1 MFYLLTNTALE
12 GKYAATESYIAQESD
27 EISLPQG
34 TIVDVLK
41 KSVEGW
47 WTIRYV
53 VLAPMVISA
62 HTLYNC
68 ALSLFT
74 DTKVKSVSSRQPSC
88 KSMTQNLT
96 FYSSKY
102 GNYPFKTYCG

>member
-1 MFYLLTNTALE
+1 MCVRIWAPSVNSVGSVELYVCNEWTSPCKSLIFNICSVLIIIRHCYNAGISIDIVLFWYTATE

-34 TIVDVLK
+34 TVVDVMK

-53 VLAPMVISA
+53 
-62 HTLYNC
+62 
-68 ALSLFT
+68 F
-74 DTKVKSVSSRQPSC
+74 
-88 KSMTQNLT
+88 
-96 FYSSKY
+96 
-102 GNYPFKTYCG
+102 